1 MNITRAYFRLSDLA
15 AAQHETALV
24 QATSK
29 LVVLGKVEA
38 SDVML
43 VRSAVL
49 PLGTLLITGIYDK
62 GAFQCAVVTSVDD
75 KDLPNTVTIQELAG
89 SLPDALDIGGHC

>member
-1 MNITRAYFRLSDLA
+1 MNITRACFRLSDLA

-29 LVVLGKVEA
+29 LVVLGKADVT
-38 SDVML
+38 DVML
-43 VRSAVL
+43 VKSAVL
-49 PLGTLLITGIYDK
+49 PLGTLLITGVYAQ

-75 KDLPNTVTIQELAG
+75 KDLPNTVTTQELAG
-89 SLPDALDIGGHC
+89 SLPDALDIASSC